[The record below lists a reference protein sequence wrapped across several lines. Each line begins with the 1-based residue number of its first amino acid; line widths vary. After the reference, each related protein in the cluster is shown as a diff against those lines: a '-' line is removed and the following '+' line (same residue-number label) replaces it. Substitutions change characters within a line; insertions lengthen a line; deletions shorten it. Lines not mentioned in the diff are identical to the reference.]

1 MNKLLT
7 LLNSK
12 YFLNVVIGL
21 SILVIIIGVLMVKN
35 ANEQAVIYAEKQ
47 KFIAARTPVKEESA
61 NDIIKQFEQ
70 LAASAQTELEA
81 SKPATTQPLE
91 NIDFVSD
98 ESRKK
103 VAEMIDKNPEVG
115 SEDWCEV
122 LMVRPGREWSE
133 QDHQDFAKHCLD

>member
-1 MNKLLT
+1 MKKILN

-12 YFLNVVIGL
+12 YFLTVVIGL

-47 KFIAARTPVKEESA
+47 KVIAAHTSVEEESTT
-61 NDIIKQFEQ
+61 DIVKQFEQ

-81 SKPATTQPLE
+81 SKPENTQPLE
-91 NIDFVSD
+91 NIDFVSA
-98 ESRKK
+98 ETRKK
-103 VAEMIDKNPEVG
+103 VAEMVDKNPEIG

-122 LMVRPGREWSE
+122 LMVRPGRDWSE